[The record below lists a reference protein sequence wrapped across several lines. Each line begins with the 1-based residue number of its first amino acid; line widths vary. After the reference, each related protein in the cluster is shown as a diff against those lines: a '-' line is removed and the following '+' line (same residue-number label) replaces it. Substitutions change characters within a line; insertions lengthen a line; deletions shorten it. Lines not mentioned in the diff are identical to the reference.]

1 MRQKSSLAAA
11 LLITAMAIVGAVVAM
26 PGGVPQVLA
35 ADDKKGAE
43 KAQPKE
49 VPAQCARL
57 IKASERQRCL
67 QKSGG

>member
-1 MRQKSSLAAA
+1 MRHKSALPAV
-11 LLITAMAIVGAVVAM
+11 LLIAAMAIVGVAAAV
-26 PGGVPQVLA
+26 PGGASQVLA

-49 VPAQCARL
+49 VPAHCARL

-67 QKSGG
+67 RKSGG